1 MVDVDGALSP
11 ECFADCGVPSGDLLL
26 RFVSAVE
33 LGRGDPIVAR
43 EAVRQ
48 AVGDE
53 ALIEAAATIAIFNG
67 LVRVADG
74 TGIALDDGVLGY
86 SADFRERL
94 GLNEFAGA
102 VNSDVSVSDSPSD
115 DSVGELFRSQT

>member
-1 MVDVDGALSP
+1 M
-11 ECFADCGVPSGDLLL
+11 PSGELLL
-26 RFVSAVE
+26 RFVNAIE

-43 EAVRQ
+43 EALRQ
-48 AVGDE
+48 AVGDD

-94 GLNEFAGA
+94 GLNEFGGA
-102 VNSDVSVSDSPSD
+102 ANSDVNVSESPSD